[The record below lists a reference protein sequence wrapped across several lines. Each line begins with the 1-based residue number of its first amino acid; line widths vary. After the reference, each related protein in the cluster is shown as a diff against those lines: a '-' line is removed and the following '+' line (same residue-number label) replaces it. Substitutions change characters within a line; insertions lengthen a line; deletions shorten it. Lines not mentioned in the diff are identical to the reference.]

1 MEQLPDC
8 PNCGSDLTYT
18 DGTLLICPM
27 CAHEWTQAEMDAAE
41 EAAVVRDVNGN
52 ELVNGDS
59 VTVIQDIKLTGANR
73 IKQGT
78 KATKLS
84 ILDVPYNDHDI
95 EVSIVGMGR
104 LYLKSHLVKK

>member
-8 PNCGSDLTYT
+8 PQCGSDLTYT
-18 DGTLLICPM
+18 DGTLFICPM
-27 CAHEWTQAEMDAAE
+27 CAHEWTQAEMDAAK
-41 EAAVVRDVNGN
+41 EAAIIRDANGN
-52 ELVNGDS
+52 ELFDGDS
-59 VTVIQDIKLTGANR
+59 VTVIQDIKLSGSDR

-95 EVSIVGMGR
+95 EVSIDGMGR
-104 LYLKSHLVKK
+104 MYLKSWLVKK